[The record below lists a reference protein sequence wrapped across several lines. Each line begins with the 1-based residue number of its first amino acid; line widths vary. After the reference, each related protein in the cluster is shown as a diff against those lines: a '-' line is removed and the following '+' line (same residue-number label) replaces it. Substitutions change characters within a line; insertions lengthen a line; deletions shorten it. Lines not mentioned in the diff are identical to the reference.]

1 MSRDPGASRGAPDI
15 AGNALRPAPGRVG
28 TFASEQSI
36 EPGRPHARG
45 RRPAATCSN
54 AAPWTVLAGGMAIS
68 WRLEFLCT
76 AATAG
81 FCAAACGIAGPSA
94 APDGGSPPSS
104 RNLDVSLTGGGA
116 GRVTSTPAGIDC
128 PGPSVGTIQRLQRA
142 PATGGVAQGSYG
154 RVGRETSGSSPGRLF
169 RGVGASTADRS
180 RGSDATGPRSLTR
193 GVSGKEGN
201 RVDVIFLI
209 RRSPV
214 EAT

>member
-1 MSRDPGASRGAPDI
+1 MSRDPGASRRAPDI
-15 AGNALRPAPGRVG
+15 AGNALRPASGRVG
-28 TFASEQSI
+28 AFASEQSI

-94 APDGGSPPSS
+94 AP
-104 RNLDVSLTGGGA
+104 
-116 GRVTSTPAGIDC
+116 
-128 PGPSVGTIQRLQRA
+128 
-142 PATGGVAQGSYG
+142 
-154 RVGRETSGSSPGRLF
+154 GRLF

-193 GVSGKEGN
+193 CVSGKEGN

-209 RRSPV
+209 RRCPV
-214 EAT
+214 ATSSDGLRSFGARA